1 MAIKINIINLIVL
14 ITYFLSEAVDTRG
27 RSYLIRIQ
35 IGCGSFVSNGRPV
48 ISSALCHYPT
58 LISTQ
63 VDGIWMFVHSSN
75 CLKSKVIPA
84 WVASAINYFFSAR
97 SEGQQLASAR
107 CPGLTVF
114 TPFFDWH
121 LFIDVYSVSCLWC
134 KKQST
139 KRRKTVRNRSPHKW
153 PDCVPLMA

>member
-14 ITYFLSEAVDTRG
+14 ITYSLSEAVATRG

-35 IGCGSFVSNGRPV
+35 IGCGSFLSNGRPV

-58 LISTQ
+58 LISAQ
-63 VDGIWMFVHSSN
+63 VDWIWMFAHSSN

-84 WVASAINYFFSAR
+84 WVASAINYFFSAQN
-97 SEGQQLASAR
+97 EGQQLASAH

-114 TPFFDWH
+114 TLFFHSH

-134 KKQST
+134 KKRAQREEKQSET
-139 KRRKTVRNRSPHKW
+139 EARTNDLIVF
-153 PDCVPLMA
+153 L